1 MICVVCQTDNKDTN
15 RTCRKC
21 NLDLGTAAQ
30 LWAPTWKW
38 HARVLGGIY
47 LVLIAAYF
55 AISTFLNRL
64 PEPYRMREV
73 PKEIT
78 PWMQKG

>member
-15 RTCRKC
+15 KTCRKC
-21 NLDLGTAAQ
+21 GVDLSTPP
-30 LWAPTWKW
+30 LWRPTWKW
-38 HARVLGGIY
+38 HARVLAGIY
-47 LVLIAAYF
+47 VVLTVAYF
-55 AISTFLNRL
+55 AISTFLSRL
-64 PEPYRMREV
+64 PPPYRLRQI

>member
-21 NLDLGTAAQ
+21 GADLQTAP
-30 LWAPTWKW
+30 LWKPTWKW
-38 HARVLGGIY
+38 HLRVLGGIY
-47 LVLIAAYF
+47 LVLTAAYF
-55 AISTFLNRL
+55 AISTFLSRL
-64 PEPYRMREV
+64 PPPYRTREV

-78 PWMQKG
+78 PWIQKG